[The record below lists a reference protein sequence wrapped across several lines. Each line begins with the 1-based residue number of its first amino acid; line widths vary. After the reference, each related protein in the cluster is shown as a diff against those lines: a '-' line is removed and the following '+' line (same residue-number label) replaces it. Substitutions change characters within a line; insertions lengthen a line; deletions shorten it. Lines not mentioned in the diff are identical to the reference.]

1 MYIDEMIASEVS
13 EDMYGRWKNYRK
25 ELTNWMSTIIE
36 HHIEEKVSVNGNEA
50 PTIAIW
56 GAGMC
61 NDIDIAKLSMLGR
74 LVLIDNEK
82 SRCKEAI
89 ERHCSDG
96 DAVAVDLCFYDIE
109 HERLRQFEEML
120 HQGVAIEE
128 LHEFLSEL
136 LLEAVSCDPHSAPE
150 FDISIVVG
158 LTSQLNS
165 RLAALVYR
173 YRRNY
178 NEAELRQLIEH
189 IQIMDKAAVERL
201 IHFIKISTHGLTIY
215 GYEDKIVETGQ
226 KLELLP
232 NNIFRQGMD
241 GEEYSFIWP
250 FTEEKTYEM
259 KFVAGRLL

>member
-13 EDMYGRWKNYRK
+13 EDMYDRWQDYRN
-25 ELTNWMSTIIE
+25 ELTDWISTIVE
-36 HHIEEKVSVNGNEA
+36 HHMEEMESVDGNEL

-61 NDIDIAKLSMLGR
+61 NDIDIAKLSTLGR

-82 SRCKEAI
+82 VRAEEAI
-89 ERHCSDG
+89 NKYCSNA

-109 HERLRQFEEML
+109 YERLRQFEEKL
-120 HQGVAIEE
+120 HQVVAIEE

-136 LLEAVSCDPHSAPE
+136 LLEAVSCAPHSAPE
-150 FDISIVVG
+150 FDISIVAG

-173 YRRNY
+173 YRKNY
-178 NEAELRQLIEH
+178 NEDELRQLIEH

-232 NNIFRQGMD
+232 NNIFRQSMD
-241 GEEYSFIWP
+241 GEERSFIWP
-250 FTEEKTYEM
+250 FTEGKTYEM